1 MKYNCCYASRDG
13 AICDGGDSAIC
24 DGGDSAICDGGGN
37 VITLLGSGNIN
48 MCTDLDTTTARF
60 PVGVMAMPP
69 GLSVRLIV
77 LTWDPSL

>member
-13 AICDGGDSAIC
+13 AICDGGDSATC
-24 DGGDSAICDGGGN
+24 DGVGN
-37 VITLLGSGNIN
+37 VISLLRSGNIN
-48 MCTDLDTTTARF
+48 MCTDLDTTTARL

-77 LTWDPSL
+77 LTRDPSL